1 MVRPREQAGMTE
13 QLIEWL
19 RATEGLSMTSGVVLV
34 SVFVVANFVLIPRS
48 LLAVSAGALYGLPV
62 IAVIVPS
69 ATIGAMLAFL
79 AARYL
84 FAARLQR
91 RVERHQRLR
100 TIANAIDNEGW
111 RIVALIRIAS
121 PIPSTVGNYLFGLTR
136 IGLLPFALTTFVFII
151 PQTALFVYIGYVG
164 RTALIEN
171 STSPLNLIVMALAAI
186 SVTTVFLLIRR
197 RLRAVTPG

>member
-1 MVRPREQAGMTE
+1 MTD

-19 RATEGLSMTSGVVLV
+19 RATEGLSVASGAVLV
-34 SVFVVANFVLIPRS
+34 SVFVVANFILMPRN
-48 LLAVSAGALYGLPV
+48 LLAVSAGALYGLSV

-69 ATIGAMLAFL
+69 ATAGATLAFL

-84 FAARLQR
+84 FSARLQPR
-91 RVERHQRLR
+91 IDRHQRLR
-100 TIANAIDNEGW
+100 AIANAIDKEGW
-111 RIVALIRIAS
+111 RIVALMRIAS

-164 RTALIEN
+164 RAALIEN
-171 STSPLNLIVMALAAI
+171 SDSPLSLIVVALGAI
-186 SVTTVFLLIRR
+186 SVMAVFLLIRR
-197 RLRAVTPG
+197 RLRAATPG

>member
-1 MVRPREQAGMTE
+1 MTD

-34 SVFVVANFVLIPRS
+34 SVFVVGSLVFIPRG
-48 LLAVSAGALYGLPV
+48 LLAVSAGALYGLPA
-62 IAVIVPS
+62 IAVIVPG
-69 ATIGAMLAFL
+69 ATAGAVLAFL
-79 AARYL
+79 AARHL
-84 FAARLQR
+84 FSARVQR
-91 RVERHQRLR
+91 RIDQHQRLR
-100 TIANAIDNEGW
+100 AIANAIDNEGW

-151 PQTALFVYIGYVG
+151 PQTALFVYIGHVG

-171 STSPLNLIVMALAAI
+171 STSPLNLVVIALAVI
-186 SVTTVFLLIRR
+186 SVTAVFMLIRR
-197 RLRAVTPG
+197 RLRAAAFG